1 MNRSAD
7 EDAEIKKKM
16 EALNIFQSMCLGFLS
31 YGDPC

>member
-16 EALNIFQSMCLGFLS
+16 EALNIFQSKCLGLS
-31 YGDPC
+31 FT